1 MKSVSLSSERH
12 LDTRQKPRILDR
24 LAFKLVIQQL
34 KKIQLGRLVLIDRD
48 QQFVF
53 GVEGDLIA
61 RIHIHDRSFY
71 SDIAFGGSIG
81 AGEAYMRGAWSCD
94 DLVTLVRLLV
104 RNINVVDDMEGG
116 TAALTRPFQKLFHW
130 VNRNTREGARR
141 NISAHYD
148 LGNDF
153 FSSWLDSS
161 MMCSSAIFPTEDA
174 SLHEAQ
180 IYRLNHICNQLQ
192 LSSSDHL
199 VEIGTGW
206 GSMAIH
212 AVHNFGCRVTTTTLS
227 LEQYEHTLERV
238 KKAGLEDQIT
248 VLLQDYRDLEG
259 TFDKLVSIEMIE
271 AIGWQQFDT
280 YFAKC
285 GELLKPG
292 GRLLIQAITIA
303 DQRYENAKRS
313 VDFIQR
319 YIFPGSNLPS
329 ISAMTSSIARKSDL
343 LVTGLED
350 IGLHYAKTLRYW
362 RQAFLDQ
369 LPLVREMGYS
379 DDFIRMWEFYLCY
392 CEGGFLERAISDVHL
407 IADRPLHPYT
417 P

>member
-161 MMCSSAIFPTEDA
+161 MMYSSAIFPTEDA

-407 IADRPLHPYT
+407 IADRPLHPCT